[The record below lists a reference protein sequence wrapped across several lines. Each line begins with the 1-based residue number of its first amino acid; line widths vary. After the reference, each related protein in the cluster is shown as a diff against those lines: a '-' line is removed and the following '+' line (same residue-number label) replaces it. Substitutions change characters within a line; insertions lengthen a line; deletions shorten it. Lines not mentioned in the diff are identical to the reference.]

1 MKEVSQGAN
10 RVAQPASR
18 SWTQTQTQTMKEQSR
33 PLKGE
38 SRRQVSPL
46 ALMEPEKEKEQRT
59 VTPVEEDTH
68 LQPALNPAATQTT
81 TTFTWRRVNRTYR
94 FPYQVEVP
102 FMEAHGPPTLWKRN
116 IQVEMKGIDPA
127 VHLEHSRGVVMNDLG
142 QRTPTPSHTTPPVT
156 TPTVRW
162 PLPTQA
168 GARCVTLSRRVEMI
182 PDPKEVGTQTEDEAR
197 TVATQVEVKAGCSWP
212 EGLQKMQDMGLVP
225 APQPRTEVQTV
236 AAYAAAGWLSPGI
249 PRPRL
254 PGIGWSQGGG
264 RQPPQDQVELLG
276 DVQVV
281 HHGTQAEMGE
291 IWEAGEDDLV
301 LEAAAEEAE
310 RSVSDLG
317 AEMAEAMD
325 LSGESIPEAQV
336 QQS

>member
-1 MKEVSQGAN
+1 MKGVSQGAN
-10 RVAQPASR
+10 RVAQPASKGQ
-18 SWTQTQTQTMKEQSR
+18 TQTQTQTMQGQSR

-46 ALMEPEKEKEQRT
+46 ALMEPEKEKEQRI
-59 VTPVEEDTH
+59 VRPVEEDTH
-68 LQPALNPAATQTT
+68 LQPALNPAATLTT
-81 TTFTWRRVNRTYR
+81 TTHTWRRLDRTYR

-102 FMEAHGPPTLWKRN
+102 FMETYGPPTLWKRN
-116 IQVEMKGIDPA
+116 IQVEMRGLDPA
-127 VHLEHSRGVVMNDLG
+127 VHQGPSRGVDVSDLSL
-142 QRTPTPSHTTPPVT
+142 RTPTPSLITLPTM

-162 PLPTQA
+162 PLQTQA
-168 GARCVTLSRRVEMI
+168 GQPCVNPSRKAEVV
-182 PDPKEVGTQTEDEAR
+182 PAPKEAETQTEGEAR
-197 TVATQVEVKAGCSWP
+197 TVTTQVEVKAGCSWP
-212 EGLQKMQDMGLVP
+212 EGLQRMQDMGLVP

-236 AAYAAAGWLSPGI
+236 AAYAAAGWLSPGM

-254 PGIGWSQGGG
+254 PIVGWGHGGG
-264 RQPPQDQVELLG
+264 RQPPQDRIVLLG
-276 DVQVV
+276 DAQVV
-281 HHGTQAEMGE
+281 HHGSQVEMGE

-310 RSVSDLG
+310 RSVNDPG

-325 LSGESIPEAQV
+325 LSGESVSEAPA